1 MVAAAQQTATNQ
13 GEYQHLT
20 ERGITITKAN
30 ATDFVILPHP
40 GAHRIVA
47 LNYTGA
53 PDPLTGYGTA
63 TINNA
68 GTAYTATTTSIV
80 VASAFV
86 DRTTT
91 GVPYV
96 LRTTSGEYLMVTADS
111 APSNAAST
119 LTIIRGAFGS
129 TASLTGLANSNT
141 LEFMNILQLSTGT
154 GVTDIWY
161 ISMPNDAKALIP
173 NTGV

>member
-1 MVAAAQQTATNQ
+1 MVAAAQQTATSQ
-13 GEYQHLT
+13 SSFQHLT
-20 ERGITITKAN
+20 ERGVTITKAN
-30 ATDFVILPHP
+30 ATDFVILPHA
-40 GAHRIVA
+40 GASRIVA
-47 LNYTGA
+47 LNVTGA

-63 TINNA
+63 TINNG
-68 GTAYTATTTSIV
+68 GTAYSATTTSIV

-96 LRTTSGEYLMVTADS
+96 LRTSSGEYLMVIGDS

-129 TASLTGLANSNT
+129 TASATGLANSNT

-154 GVTDIWY
+154 GITNIWY
-161 ISMPNDAKALIP
+161 IPLPADPKAAIP
-173 NTGV
+173 NTTT